1 MADDRGVS
9 GSAGTTADG
18 ALDRLHP
25 SLRHAIVHE
34 LGWRQLRPVQ
44 DLAVHAIVD
53 GHNTVILA
61 PTAGGKTEASIFP
74 VLSRILDERD
84 QEDGGDEEVRA
95 LYVCP
100 IRALLNNQ
108 EQRIQSYAAM
118 VGLRAFKW
126 HGDVGASQK
135 KGFKRE
141 PTSILMTTPE
151 SLEVML
157 ISERTDAATL
167 FRKLRAIVVDE
178 IHAFAA
184 DDRGAHLVSILERL
198 RRFCDR
204 DLQRIGLSATV
215 GNPATIGA
223 WLQGSSDRPF
233 VLVDPPKP
241 PAERDLVVELAAD
254 LEEAASAARG
264 IGWGK
269 KSLVFVESRAEAER
283 LAASMHTPRAD
294 DDPLRDELQVFV
306 HHSAVSRADRQLAE
320 QQFAG
325 GRNTAIVCT
334 STMELGIDVGDLDLV
349 MQLGAPS
356 SVASLLQR
364 MGRTGRRPGT
374 RSNYRFFCVGD
385 ETLLQA
391 LALVRL
397 MSRGWVEDVEPIAQ
411 AAHIL
416 AHQILA
422 LSLQEGGVSRHRVL
436 QHVAPAYCFRG
447 LQPADVEALVD
458 TMVARRILYESDGL
472 LSLGEE
478 GERRYGR
485 QNFFELYAVF
495 SAPSVVRVMYR
506 RTEIGTVQSLFIRS
520 CMDREEGLLF
530 RLAGRSWAVTH
541 VELDRGLV
549 QVVPAARGR
558 VPSWLGFPSMLSYE
572 LCQEMK
578 LALADDDAPTWLTP
592 PARRELGLLRR
603 SYEGLVEPGVAPIE
617 AAGGSHQWHTFAGG
631 AINRLLASALE
642 DLGAGKWTAGNLTL
656 KPTSPLADA
665 VVTDAITRLREVDWP
680 AQARRYVAR
689 MSHLQVSKFQVCLP
703 EELEARLL
711 VERLTDVEGT
721 GRFVDEHS
729 TPFAG

>member
-1 MADDRGVS
+1 VN
-9 GSAGTTADG
+9 
-18 ALDRLHP
+18 
-25 SLRHAIVHE
+25 
-34 LGWRQLRPVQ
+34 
-44 DLAVHAIVD
+44 AIVD

-84 QEDGGDEEVRA
+84 LEEGGDEEVRA

-108 EQRIQSYAAM
+108 EERIQSYAAM

-223 WLQGSSDRPF
+223 WLQGSSERSF

-241 PAERDLVVELAAD
+241 AAERELAIELTAD

-264 IGWGK
+264 LGWGK

-283 LAASMHTPRAD
+283 LAAAMHVPRG

-356 SVASLLQR
+356 TVASLLQR

-397 MSRGWVEDVEPIAQ
+397 MSRGWVEDVEPIAE

-436 QHVAPAYCFRG
+436 QHIAPAYCFRG
-447 LQPADVEALVD
+447 LDPADVDALVD
-458 TMVARRILYESDGL
+458 TMVERRILHESDGL
-472 LSLGEE
+472 LSLGED

-578 LALADDDAPTWLTP
+578 RALAADDSPTWLTP

-656 KPTSPLADA
+656 KPTKPLADA
-665 VVTDAITRLREVDWP
+665 VVTDALARLRDVDWR

-721 GRFVDEHS
+721 VRFVRQHGA
-729 TPFAG
+729 PMLR